1 MSFNLNHF
9 LLYLLFSL
17 FMFTL
22 MIKRSY
28 QMCCIWHYFF
38 ISLFANLHH
47 PQNIIVMVLGYFD
60 PAFLGLS
67 CFHVFVSSVHLC

>member
-28 QMCCIWHYFF
+28 QIWHYFF

-47 PQNIIVMVLGYFD
+47 PQNIIFMVLGYFD

>member
-22 MIKRSY
+22 MIKRYY

-38 ISLFANLHH
+38 FSLF

>member
-9 LLYLLFSL
+9 FAI
-17 FMFTL
+17 FTVQFVHVHTDD
-22 MIKRSY
+22 KE
-28 QMCCIWHYFF
+28 CCIWHYFF

-47 PQNIIVMVLGYFD
+47 PQNIIFMVLGYFD